1 MYGRSREGASALFIQ
16 LWFELLFNECTC
28 FLSSWKTIWLNSIRI
43 SALAFKICWREVRV
57 IKRSCICFL
66 YPVTFRITI
75 YWTYLMLVLGGN
87 DETEL
92 FTECQHCLEKS
103 VGGKYGRS
111 REGTSALFIQL
122 CRELLSNE
130 HILCLSSWRIIWLN
144 SLRIS
149 ALAFGC
155 VGGNSKRSTEAM
167 SVLFVQLRLELPSNE
182 HIPRLILLEL
192 IELNCCWMSA
202 LALKNLLEGNPSD
215 QLQEKLRL
223 FSLCSNV

>member
-1 MYGRSREGASALFIQ
+1 MSRSCLETFLSKMSLNISLGLEKSVGGKYGWSREGASALFIQ
-16 LWFELLFNECTC
+16 LTL
-28 FLSSWKTIWLNSIRI
+28 
-43 SALAFKICWREVRV
+43 CW
-57 IKRSCICFL
+57 
-66 YPVTFRITI
+66 
-75 YWTYLMLVLGGN
+75 
-87 DETEL
+87 
-92 FTECQHCLEKS
+92 
-103 VGGKYGRS
+103 
-111 REGTSALFIQL
+111 
-122 CRELLSNE
+122 ELLSNE
-130 HILCLSSWRIIWLN
+130 HILCLSSLKIIWLN

-155 VGGNSKRSTEAM
+155 VGGNFKRSTEAM

-182 HIPRLILLEL
+182 HIRIPCLTSLEP

>member
-1 MYGRSREGASALFIQ
+1 MKQS
-16 LWFELLFNECTC
+16 CVC
-28 FLSSWKTIWLNSIRI
+28 F
-43 SALAFKICWREVRV
+43 V
-57 IKRSCICFL
+57 
-66 YPVTFRITI
+66 YP
-75 YWTYLMLVLGGN
+75 LGGN
-87 DETEL
+87 NVTEM
-92 FTECQHCLEKS
+92 FTECQHCLEKI

-130 HILCLSSWRIIWLN
+130 HILCLSSWSIIWLN

-155 VGGNSKRSTEAM
+155 VEGNSKQSTEAM

-182 HIPRLILLEL
+182 HIPCLTSLEP

-223 FSLCSNV
+223 FSLCSYV

>member
-1 MYGRSREGASALFIQ
+1 MNTPAACLREKHFGWI
-16 LWFELLFNECTC
+16 
-28 FLSSWKTIWLNSIRI
+28 LSEFQHWLS
-43 SALAFKICWREVRV
+43 KICGREVGV
-57 IKRSCICFL
+57 IKRSCVCFL

-87 DETEL
+87 DVTEL

-111 REGTSALFIQL
+111 REGASALFIQL
-122 CRELLSNE
+122 CWELLSNE

-182 HIPRLILLEL
+182 HIPCLTSLEP

-223 FSLCSNV
+223 FSLCSYV